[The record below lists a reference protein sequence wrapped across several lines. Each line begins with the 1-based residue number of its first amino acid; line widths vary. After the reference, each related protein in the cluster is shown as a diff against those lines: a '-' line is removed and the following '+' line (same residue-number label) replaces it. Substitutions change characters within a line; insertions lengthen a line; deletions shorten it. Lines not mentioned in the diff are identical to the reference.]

1 MSGHEPFLSLITYE
15 KPAESTI
22 FAIIWQKS
30 MRHFTPKHPFD
41 FKIRPVECPFHGTD
55 RFQSRT
61 ESVATSRN
69 APKRRLLVSLFFEV
83 LTVCHIAHNPSRLPR
98 QRLPQPARP
107 GSVKNVHNCK
117 FPMPKR
123 DNLGKKR
130 IFADN
135 QGEEACRTSVT
146 ARAGRAAPAT
156 DSHRGHENDSQP
168 EV

>member
-69 APKRRLLVSLFFEV
+69 APKRRLLRVIIFRGFNSLP
-83 LTVCHIAHNPSRLPR
+83 HSA
-98 QRLPQPARP
+98 QPVTPPPAT
-107 GSVKNVHNCK
+107 
-117 FPMPKR
+117 
-123 DNLGKKR
+123 
-130 IFADN
+130 AAA
-135 QGEEACRTSVT
+135 ACT
-146 ARAGRAAPAT
+146 ARERQKR
-156 DSHRGHENDSQP
+156 S
-168 EV
+168 